1 VGRGSTTEP
10 PGRTGVSQC
19 VTFAVIGLGDWGL
32 AVAET
37 LEKVAGA
44 ELQVLCDA
52 DPEVVRRLRGRWP
65 GVAVTGSLDELL
77 HDMPV
82 DAVVVATPLRS
93 RGAVARLA
101 LVAGRHVF
109 VRAPPAA
116 RSQEIERLAMLA
128 GRHRRTF
135 VAGGHQL
142 GHPALRRLVATTER
156 NSE

>member
-1 VGRGSTTEP
+1 MTQR
-10 PGRTGVSQC
+10 
-19 VTFAVIGLGDWGL
+19 VTFAVIGLGDWGM

-52 DPEVVRRLRGRWP
+52 DADVVRRLRGRWP

-101 LVAGRHVF
+101 LVAGMHVF

-116 RSQEIERLAMLA
+116 RSQEMERLAMLA
-128 GRHRRTF
+128 GRHRRTL

-142 GHPALRRLVATTER
+142 ETPGIAAPRRDSPIR
-156 NSE
+156 

>member
-82 DAVVVATPLRS
+82 DAVVVEIGIDAI
-93 RGAVARLA
+93 GAMAQQA
-101 LVAGRHVF
+101 CD
-109 VRAPPAA
+109 
-116 RSQEIERLAMLA
+116 
-128 GRHRRTF
+128 
-135 VAGGHQL
+135 
-142 GHPALRRLVATTER
+142 
-156 NSE
+156 